1 MEARERNILKLI
13 LSQEAAKKKT
23 VYVDDTTA
31 GITDAVFFMRSLP
44 FSQYEDKEAAVN
56 ERFDAIIDSNLAKNN
71 LFDKRFADE
80 MLYEK
85 KKYIEV
91 IGREFDFLKGKKVI
105 LEDDLPDDDNSILVF
120 AKSKPKGEYA
130 LSTVLRRC
138 KMEDVRPPCDKIAY
152 AKRRESIWVWASNKD
167 GLSIGSVDSMA
178 VDLTEDIPYP
188 ALSQD
193 YEPKNGDRL
202 ELCILTKGQA
212 ARFRQIFTHRFS
224 GGGAGKGVGLLING
238 AIAGVLGYDTSYT
251 DYFSAM
257 GENELFLRY
266 CIAVSVKD
274 RSVKIGR
281 LLSALSL
288 WDRCVGATLSDYDRM
303 RFDTVVTASI
313 SPYPENKVMRRTMRL
328 KSRKYDG
335 KTGMYDLLYEAPVTH
350 QRDIG
355 EIFDEWMGAMK
366 RSNDNRRKQDADSKR
381 FGK

>member
-1 MEARERNILKLI
+1 
-13 LSQEAAKKKT
+13 
-23 VYVDDTTA
+23 
-31 GITDAVFFMRSLP
+31 
-44 FSQYEDKEAAVN
+44 
-56 ERFDAIIDSNLAKNN
+56 
-71 LFDKRFADE
+71 
-80 MLYEK
+80 
-85 KKYIEV
+85 
-91 IGREFDFLKGKKVI
+91 
-105 LEDDLPDDDNSILVF
+105 
-120 AKSKPKGEYA
+120 
-130 LSTVLRRC
+130 
-138 KMEDVRPPCDKIAY
+138 
-152 AKRRESIWVWASNKD
+152 
-167 GLSIGSVDSMA
+167 
-178 VDLTEDIPYP
+178 
-188 ALSQD
+188 
-193 YEPKNGDRL
+193 
-202 ELCILTKGQA
+202 
-212 ARFRQIFTHRFS
+212 
-224 GGGAGKGVGLLING
+224 
-238 AIAGVLGYDTSYT
+238 
-251 DYFSAM
+251 M

-381 FGK
+381 FGE